1 MTWSAL
7 IAVVSGTTVLLA
19 AAASRPAARRSQH
32 TQSSSNGA
40 RNHHSTAD
48 AELDQAL
55 ALLEQ
60 LARDVR
66 AGASFAAALPPALS
80 AYPTVSPSLRLAL
93 QRGAPVGEELSA
105 IAVEATSRRN
115 SDGTELLVVHALRAA
130 HAAGGNG
137 QAALERAAAVARE
150 RRAWRQ
156 ERRAHSAQARL
167 SARLLTLLPPLFAMW
182 VVISDERVRS
192 AYRTSPLPALCT
204 ATGLALNLAGWWWMR
219 RLVGGDR

>member
-1 MTWSAL
+1 MTWSTL

-19 AAASRPAARRSQH
+19 AAASRPAARRSGHIQP
-32 TQSSSNGA
+32 SSTGP
-40 RNHHSTAD
+40 RRRQGTVD
-48 AELDQAL
+48 TDLDQAL

-60 LARDVR
+60 LARDLR
-66 AGASFAAALPPALS
+66 AGTSFGAALHPALM
-80 AYPTVSPSLRLAL
+80 AYPAVSPGLRLAL
-93 QRGAPVGEELSA
+93 QRGAPIGEELSHL
-105 IAVEATSRRN
+105 AVEATSRLPT
-115 SDGTELLVVHALRAA
+115 DGTEVLVAHALRAA